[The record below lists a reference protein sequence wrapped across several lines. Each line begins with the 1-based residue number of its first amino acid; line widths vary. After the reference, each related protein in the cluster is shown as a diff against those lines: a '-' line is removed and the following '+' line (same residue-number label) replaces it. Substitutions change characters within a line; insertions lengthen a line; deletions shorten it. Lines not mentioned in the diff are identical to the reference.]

1 MSNAFQLSS
10 VMKTNNQVLNKIKE
24 MGLLAGIA
32 LEVYEIISA
41 NPGRTVGEVYQLY
54 VKKNPNT
61 TRARNELAKR
71 VNDLRNWGAI
81 ASTGT
86 VVCGFSGRDAS
97 MWTVTGNLPVKT
109 STKEVTLKLPDNYND
124 NQLVAQ
130 PSAVVA
136 IPDNDRELAI
146 RVLNSLRFQS
156 SVLGTM
162 SRILFFVPGLRQKNL
177 EVQKALQIAVVA
189 LRG

>member
-1 MSNAFQLSS
+1 
-10 VMKTNNQVLNKIKE
+10 MKTNNQVLNKIKE
-24 MGLLAGIA
+24 NGLLAGIA
-32 LEVYEIISA
+32 LEVYEILSA
-41 NPGRTVGEVYQLY
+41 NPGRTVGEIYQLY
-54 VKKNPNT
+54 LKKNPGT

-109 STKEVTLKLPDNYND
+109 AVKEVRLSLPTNYND

-130 PSAVVA
+130 PSAVLSSVSV
-136 IPDNDRELAI
+136 PEVDRQVAI
-146 RVLNSLRFQS
+146 RVLNGLRLQS
-156 SVLGTM
+156 SILGTM

-177 EVQKALQIAVVA
+177 EVQKALQIAVTV